1 MDLTNFEWQNLITF
15 SDTNK
20 DSYLYDWQN
29 KFNTFYTDINTYFM
43 LSCNRFKWKSKKVK
57 PFKRWGKLLEF
68 YLNTRGQAFIVKST
82 LEVYQGCINEGFDD
96 FGNPKS
102 FILYGYS
109 GSKENGKIY
118 KYDEVIWIKNNMLK
132 IPTMYWIYKY
142 CKRINMIEKTMD
154 LNLQAQKT
162 PYIIETNPLLQTSIE
177 MMFEDIDNL
186 KKVIFTDTEKS
197 IIDNVK
203 IMKLEAPY
211 LIDKL
216 QDQKFNE
223 ENQLLQMLGID
234 TINEKNAHMLYAEVE
249 NSNEITDNYSDIFLS
264 ERKIGLEELKEIDET
279 VQLYM
284 INNDHDYDDM
294 NGGENNEQIDNY
306 IEEIN

>member
-43 LSCNRFKWKSKKVK
+43 LSCNRFKWESKKVK

-68 YLNTRGQAFIVKST
+68 YLNTRGQAFIVKKT
-82 LEVYQGCINEGFDD
+82 LEVYQGCMNEGFDD

-102 FILYGYS
+102 FTLYGYS
-109 GSKENGKIY
+109 GSKENGKVY

-264 ERKIGLEELKEIDET
+264 ERKIGLKELKEIDET
-279 VQLYM
+279 AQLYM

-294 NGGENNEQIDNY
+294 NGGENNEQIDDY
-306 IEEIN
+306 ITQID

>member
-1 MDLTNFEWQNLITF
+1 
-15 SDTNK
+15 
-20 DSYLYDWQN
+20 
-29 KFNTFYTDINTYFM
+29 
-43 LSCNRFKWKSKKVK
+43 
-57 PFKRWGKLLEF
+57 
-68 YLNTRGQAFIVKST
+68 
-82 LEVYQGCINEGFDD
+82 
-96 FGNPKS
+96 
-102 FILYGYS
+102 
-109 GSKENGKIY
+109 
-118 KYDEVIWIKNNMLK
+118 
-132 IPTMYWIYKY
+132 MYWIYKY

-162 PYIIETNPLLQTSIE
+162 PYIIETNPLIQASIE

-186 KKVIFTDTEKS
+186 KKIILTDTEKS

-203 IMKLEAPY
+203 ILKLDAPY

-279 VQLYM
+279 AQLYM

-306 IEEIN
+306 ITQID